1 MICCCVV
8 EFVALLAD
16 VMKDVFGIV
25 SERWC
30 RYIRTAYSGVGPA
43 KKAHSSASSL
53 SLSLLTCKRL
63 RISIDTFTASP
74 LIQPYRQSSWTEIR
88 GHQARSLSWSCTNVR
103 HKRRLTV
110 DRINGHIVHNE
121 KTVHTQP

>member
-30 RYIRTAYSGVGPA
+30 RYIRTAYSGVGPS
-43 KKAHSSASSL
+43 KKAHSSVSSL
-53 SLSLLTCKRL
+53 SLSL
-63 RISIDTFTASP
+63 
-74 LIQPYRQSSWTEIR
+74 Y
-88 GHQARSLSWSCTNVR
+88 
-103 HKRRLTV
+103 
-110 DRINGHIVHNE
+110 
-121 KTVHTQP
+121 